1 MKIVKFIGTLY
12 GWLLVIAL
20 LVLVVAFICMLIGS
34 RCRKNDDAR
43 RKQDPKS
50 KVQPKLRKDAPQPT
64 SDQQRLHE
72 VEESIFW
79 STGAIQ
85 ANPMSRGATALS
97 EEIQHLE
104 REKMDLLKKIADNM
118 DQITVQKAWNTF
130 LPEQQEKFQ
139 ERIYQYQQDV
149 NRGGTEPEIAA
160 ANRGLVF
167 VDGRPVAKEVA
178 ARLDEMRNAVSSDN
192 AAMISEKKFVT
203 RPDTGVRHF
212 Y

>member
-1 MKIVKFIGTLY
+1 M
-12 GWLLVIAL
+12 
-20 LVLVVAFICMLIGS
+20 MP
-34 RCRKNDDAR
+34 R
-43 RKQDPKS
+43 RKQDSKS

-72 VEESIFW
+72 IEESIFW

-167 VDGRPVAKEVA
+167 LDGRPVAKEVA
-178 ARLDEMRNAVSSDN
+178 ARLDEMRNAVS
-192 AAMISEKKFVT
+192 
-203 RPDTGVRHF
+203 
-212 Y
+212 

>member
-1 MKIVKFIGTLY
+1 MKIVELIGTLF
-12 GWLLVIAL
+12 GWLLVIAP
-20 LVLVVAFICMLIGS
+20 LVLVVVFICMLIGS

-43 RKQDPKS
+43 RKQDSKS
-50 KVQPKLRKDAPQPT
+50 KVQPKLQKDAPQPT

-72 VEESIFW
+72 IEESIFC
-79 STGAIQ
+79 STVAIQ
-85 ANPMSRGATALS
+85 ANPMSRGATAIS

-130 LPEQQEKFQ
+130 LPEQQENFQ

-160 ANRGLVF
+160 ANRGLMI
-167 VDGRPVAKEVA
+167 VDGRPVPEEVA
-178 ARLDEMRNAVSSDN
+178 NRLKTIQQVCM
-192 AAMISEKKFVT
+192 KKN
-203 RPDTGVRHF
+203 
-212 Y
+212 